1 MRLDKLLT
9 ECGCGT
15 RSEVKVL
22 LAKGQVRID
31 GRIEKSPKVQVD
43 YEKHKITVNDK
54 ELNYKVFRYYIM
66 NKPAGYITALSD
78 NYHKTVMDILPS
90 WVIKKDLVPVGRLD
104 KDTEGLLLF
113 TNDGKLN
120 HSLLSPKQHVE
131 KTYYVKTRYEVEEKD
146 IKKLES
152 GLLILDGYMTKEA
165 KVNKISSHEIELTI
179 VEGKFHQVKEMLKGV
194 GNEVLYLKRISFGKL
209 ILGNM
214 EIGEIREIELEDII
228 D

>member
-22 LAKGQVRID
+22 LAKGQVRIN
-31 GRIEKSPKVQVD
+31 GKIEKSPKVHADPSEQT
-43 YEKHKITVNDK
+43 ITVNDK
-54 ELNYKVFRYYIM
+54 ELNYRAFRYYIM

-78 NYHKTVMDILPS
+78 DYHKTVMDILPS

-120 HSLLSPKQHVE
+120 HNLLSPKQHVE
-131 KTYYVKTRYEVEEKD
+131 KTYYVKTRNEVEDED

-152 GLLILDGYMTKEA
+152 GLIILDGYMTKEA

-194 GNEVLYLKRISFGKL
+194 ENEVLYLKRITFGKL
-209 ILGNM
+209 VLGDM
-214 EIGEIREIELEDII
+214 KIGEIKEIELEDII

>member
-22 LAKGQVRID
+22 LAKGQVRIN
-31 GRIEKSPKVQVD
+31 GKIEKSPKVHAD
-43 YEKHKITVNDK
+43 PYEHTITVNDK
-54 ELNYKVFRYYIM
+54 ELNYKAFRYYIM
-66 NKPAGYITALSD
+66 NKPAGYITALCD
-78 NYHKTVMDILPS
+78 DYHKTVMDILPS

-120 HSLLSPKQHVE
+120 HSLLSPKQHVD
-131 KTYYVKTRYEVEEKD
+131 KTYYVKTRDEVEAED
-146 IKKLES
+146 IIKLES
-152 GLLILDGYMTKEA
+152 GLIILDGYMTKEA
-165 KVNKISSHEIELTI
+165 KVKKISSHEIELTI

-209 ILGNM
+209 VLGDM